1 SVNALP
7 INPIRT
13 RVQHANVQVASLD
26 DMVTSYQ
33 RVKAL
38 GFAMALSVGQHTNDK
53 ELSYYAQTPSS
64 FEWEVE
70 DSVPA
75 LSTPGI
81 ADN

>member
-1 SVNALP
+1 
-7 INPIRT
+7 
-13 RVQHANVQVASLD
+13 
-26 DMVTSYQ
+26 MVTSYR

-38 GFAMALSVGQHTNDK
+38 GFAMALSVGQHTSDK
-53 ELSYYAQTPSS
+53 ELSYYARTPSG

-81 ADN
+81 TDD